1 MVLEE
6 ALCNIKISKSF
17 SHYTAKIQTEL
28 GGLREYRGKTF
39 EGVLEQ
45 MVIDLQEE
53 FEDSL

>member
-6 ALCNIKISKSF
+6 ALCNIKISKSS

-28 GGLREYRGKTF
+28 GGLREYRGKSF

-53 FEDSL
+53 FENSL